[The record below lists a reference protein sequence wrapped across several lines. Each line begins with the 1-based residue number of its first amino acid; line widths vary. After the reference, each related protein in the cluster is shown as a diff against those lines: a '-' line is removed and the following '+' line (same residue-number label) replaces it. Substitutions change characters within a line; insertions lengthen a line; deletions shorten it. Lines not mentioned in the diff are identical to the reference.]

1 MIVIP
6 SDFEIDESNNA
17 LVSFVRETY
26 SDRNNKRISKNLKV
40 QVGQGDPIEVHLD
53 QDELVRSP
61 EKDFP
66 AEITVQMN
74 TTKPANNE
82 GS

>member
-17 LVSFVRETY
+17 LVSFVREAY
-26 SDRNNKRISKNLKV
+26 SDRNNKRISMNLKV
-40 QVGQGDPIEVHLD
+40 QVGQGDPVHLD
-53 QDELVRSP
+53 QDELVRSLA
-61 EKDFP
+61 KDFP

-82 GS
+82 GR

>member
-1 MIVIP
+1 M
-6 SDFEIDESNNA
+6 
-17 LVSFVRETY
+17 
-26 SDRNNKRISKNLKV
+26 NLKV

-53 QDELVRSP
+53 QDELVRSLA
-61 EKDFP
+61 KDFP

-82 GS
+82 GR